1 MDPHRLYSQSSS
13 SKGVH
18 KVDLSNIPD
27 PQSLS
32 IRLGIQMVMI
42 SPRPLVEAWRR
53 SRPEGAL
60 EHVQAVLPTSGPS
73 CHTGSHVHVPSPV
86 HSPFVSGQAGRLCC
100 PGTLRIILVM
110 LSWAKRPRHA
120 PVAPLLPTNHTV
132 FSIGH
137 QRQHIHFCGAEL
149 PHAST
154 CPALHLL
161 SLARLSLATLSGNAM
176 LSVPQFSTPDLC
188 AASYL
193 RWDNPKRFST
203 IRRPLGATAEVTPH
217 YTVVS
222 WLDTGISLVRTGWYQ
237 TKALESNRLR

>member
-1 MDPHRLYSQSSS
+1 MDPHRLYSQSSR

-137 QRQHIHFCGAEL
+137 QRQHIHFWYRSGILKIPLASSHFPIAGQNYHTQAHAPHCICCLWQDCRL
-149 PHAST
+149 P
-154 CPALHLL
+154 
-161 SLARLSLATLSGNAM
+161 R
-176 LSVPQFSTPDLC
+176 
-188 AASYL
+188 
-193 RWDNPKRFST
+193 
-203 IRRPLGATAEVTPH
+203 
-217 YTVVS
+217 
-222 WLDTGISLVRTGWYQ
+222 
-237 TKALESNRLR
+237 